1 MPSEIP
7 ATWTTPPPSEGHVLS
22 ARQIAGHGKDRY
34 PTPKAQAEK
43 VIIEAAEL
51 LGAITEHQNSR
62 THQRNHGLGECV
74 LVRGELADAA
84 LALYALGTKL
94 GIDVIDA
101 MRELVDGDQRRF
113 T

>member
-1 MPSEIP
+1 V
-7 ATWTTPPPSEGHVLS
+7 PSEGHALS
-22 ARQIAGHGKDRY
+22 ARQIAGHGRDRY

-62 THQRNHGLGECV
+62 THQRNHGLADCV
-74 LVRGELADAA
+74 LVRSELADTA

-94 GIDVIDA
+94 NIDVIDA
-101 MRELVDGDQRRF
+101 MRDLVDADTRRF
-113 T
+113 A